1 MEDWLNH
8 RLPDVEAKLALE
20 KYPLVLCHLD
30 LAPRNMIRLEDGS
43 LCLLD
48 WKSAGFYPR
57 FFEVCILSIAEYT
70 HGQYEL
76 DLISWMAELTEDEE
90 AQMSLLKRSM
100 HNGMKYTFVS
110 LFLSASYRC

>member
-48 WKSAGFYPR
+48 WKSAGLYPR

-90 AQMSLLKRSM
+90 AQM
-100 HNGMKYTFVS
+100 
-110 LFLSASYRC
+110 